1 MEAIDGRTD
10 LRSRRSPVAF
20 VDSSAIVTLVDAD
33 DASHTA
39 AVEAYQSLV
48 DDGYRLFTTN
58 HVLDEA
64 FELLTVGVGAAV
76 ARQWLRDNR
85 LPIYFVDETD
95 LAAATKL
102 IAARGGK
109 LADHADRCT
118 QYGRDGAAE
127 RGRCVRGRS
136 RVPRRAELNRA
147 AVTEPLRPVRPE
159 ECE

>member
-1 MEAIDGRTD
+1 MAAPTSARTG
-10 LRSRRSPVAF
+10 SPVAF

-33 DASHTA
+33 DASHAA

-64 FELLTVGVGAAV
+64 FELLTVGVGAVV

-102 IAARGGK
+102 IAARDGNSPIT
-109 LADHADRCT
+109 LTDALSMVVMERLSVADAFAVDP
-118 QYGRDGAAE
+118 AFL
-127 RGRCVRGRS
+127 
-136 RVPRRAELNRA
+136 AELS
-147 AVTEPLRPVRPE
+147 
-159 ECE
+159 

>member
-1 MEAIDGRTD
+1 MVAPTSARAE
-10 LRSRRSPVAF
+10 SPVAF

-64 FELLTVGVGAAV
+64 FELLTVGVGATV

-102 IAARGGK
+102 IAARDGNSPIT
-109 LADHADRCT
+109 LTDALSMVVMERLSVADAFAVDP
-118 QYGRDGAAE
+118 AFL
-127 RGRCVRGRS
+127 
-136 RVPRRAELNRA
+136 AELS
-147 AVTEPLRPVRPE
+147 
-159 ECE
+159 

>member
-1 MEAIDGRTD
+1 MVAPTSARAE
-10 LRSRRSPVAF
+10 SPVAF

-64 FELLTVGVGAAV
+64 FALLTVGVGTAV

-102 IAARGGK
+102 IAARDGNSPIT
-109 LADHADRCT
+109 LTDALSMVVMERLSVADAFAVDP
-118 QYGRDGAAE
+118 AFL
-127 RGRCVRGRS
+127 
-136 RVPRRAELNRA
+136 AELS
-147 AVTEPLRPVRPE
+147 
-159 ECE
+159 